1 MRGCTA
7 GSVEFFIEGFL
18 GYSVSGYFEYPC
30 PDCRTTSTLHGTDC
44 RFSSITRSGIEKAY
58 IDILACVSQ
67 QPVGE
72 QDLREQVHGNWDPQY
87 AATLNT
93 LKREHRVRES
103 DSGIIELRTPS
114 DRKEHVKEPSHE
126 PMRTLYQE
134 GSVPGCHD
142 NAVFAMIAWY
152 EMVGFSWDETRA
164 YVIDWLRESGAWER
178 GGFEES
184 SPEDVVDK
192 KRHVF
197 DEGYGWRQAAEE
209 AKAVID
215 RQS

>member
-1 MRGCTA
+1 MA
-7 GSVEFFIEGFL
+7 
-18 GYSVSGYFEYPC
+18 GYFEYPC
-30 PDCRTTSTLHGTDC
+30 PDCRTVSTLHGTDC
-44 RFSSITRSGIEKAY
+44 RFSSSTRSEIEKAY
-58 IDILACVSQ
+58 TDILSCISRN
-67 QPVGE
+67 PVGE
-72 QDLREQVHGNWDPQY
+72 EDLKETVHGNWNAQY
-87 AATLNT
+87 SASLNT
-93 LKREHRVRES
+93 LRREHRVRES
-103 DSGIIELRTPS
+103 DSGILELLTPA

-126 PMRTLYQE
+126 PMRTIYRE

-152 EMVGFSWDETRA
+152 EMVGFSWDETRS
-164 YVIDWLRESGAWER
+164 YVIDWLRESDAWSR

-184 SPEDVVDK
+184 TPEDVVDK

-197 DEGYGWRQAAEE
+197 EEGYGWRQAAEE